1 MKRWVLAFLSA
12 LLVAAV
18 ALSAVAFW
26 QLWWTPKTVYSCDG
40 LPSGASTP
48 VVAAQEF
55 TDALVSSDPTAMCA
69 VLVDKLTDEQLEE
82 LAAEVR
88 EQLGAPSSA
97 DQVQMRLGDED
108 GSRSTLTLEGPGG
121 TVEMSVF
128 FFYNWYRVEL

>member
-1 MKRWVLAFLSA
+1 
-12 LLVAAV
+12 
-18 ALSAVAFW
+18 
-26 QLWWTPKTVYSCDG
+26 
-40 LPSGASTP
+40 
-48 VVAAQEF
+48 
-55 TDALVSSDPTAMCA
+55 MCA
-69 VLVDKLTDEQLEE
+69 VLVDKLTEEQLEE

-128 FFYNWYRVEL
+128 FSTTGTGSNYDVAELLAEHSP